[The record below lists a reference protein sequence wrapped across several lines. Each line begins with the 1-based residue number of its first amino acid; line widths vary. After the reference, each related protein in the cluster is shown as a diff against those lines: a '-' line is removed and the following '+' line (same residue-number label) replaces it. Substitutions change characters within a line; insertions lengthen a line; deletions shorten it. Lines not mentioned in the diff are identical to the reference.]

1 MELPLAKLLRRVVII
16 DHDSTYSQFLS
27 RLIAGLGHEVIE
39 ITDPC
44 ASDFSELK
52 VTDLVFLDVM
62 WPRGEGL
69 QALKTIVRQ
78 CSNCSIALV
87 CEANERPKDAEEF
100 AMQLRQ
106 LRLIGV
112 LQKPFRLSDIE
123 KILEEI

>member
-27 RLIAGLGHEVIE
+27 RLITGLGHEVIE

-52 VTDLVFLDVM
+52 VTDLVFLDVI

-69 QALKTIVRQ
+69 QALKTIAQ
-78 CSNCSIALV
+78 QSSNCSIALV
-87 CEANERPKDAEEF
+87 WGANEHPKDAEEF
-100 AMQLRQ
+100 AKQLRQ

-112 LQKPFRLSDIE
+112 LQTPFRLRDIE
-123 KILEEI
+123 KILEDI